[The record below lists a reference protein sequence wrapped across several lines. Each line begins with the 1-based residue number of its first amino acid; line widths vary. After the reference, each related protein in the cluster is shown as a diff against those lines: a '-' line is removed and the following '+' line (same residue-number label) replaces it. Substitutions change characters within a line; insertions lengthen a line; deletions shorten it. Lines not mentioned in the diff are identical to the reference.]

1 MRGQGRAEEGASRG
15 ASPWGSEA
23 RGPGAH
29 RRGRGR
35 GARGPEPRPPVRGS
49 QPPSW
54 CPVKNGYKFNLENI
68 FVVIMSQAIMLPLSF
83 TKNRKGKMK

>member
-23 RGPGAH
+23 RGPGRTGGAAA
-29 RRGRGR
+29 G
-35 GARGPEPRPPVRGS
+35 GARGPEPPVRGS

-68 FVVIMSQAIMLPLSF
+68 FFVIMSQAIMLPLSF